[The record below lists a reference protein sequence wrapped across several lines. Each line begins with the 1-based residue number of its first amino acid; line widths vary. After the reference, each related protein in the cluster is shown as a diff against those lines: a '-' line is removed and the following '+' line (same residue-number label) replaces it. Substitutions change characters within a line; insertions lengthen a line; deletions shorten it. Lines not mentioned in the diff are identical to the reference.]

1 MENMEEILQNLGLDK
16 QLKLEDIPDLDLYM
30 DQVIQLFE
38 KTYRQ
43 SKRDEDEK
51 ILTKTMINNYAKG
64 KLLPPI
70 KNKKYSKNHLI
81 LMNFV
86 YELKGA
92 LSLTDIKMTL
102 AVWNQQLGDESVQL
116 EESFQAYLMVQ
127 EKNLEDFFTEINK
140 KEKEV
145 DKVFEQV
152 DNLNAEQLKQSML
165 ILSCIHMSNLYRRTA
180 EKLIDQLAQKSDKE
194 V

>member
-1 MENMEEILQNLGLDK
+1 MEQIEEIVQNLGLDK

-102 AVWNQQLGDESVQL
+102 SVWNQQIGNESLQL
-116 EESFQAYLMVQ
+116 EESFQAYLTVQ
-127 EKNLEDFFTEINK
+127 EKNLDGFFSEINK

-145 DKVFEQV
+145 GEVFEQV
-152 DNLNAEQLKQSML
+152 DTLNAEQLKQSML

-180 EKLIDQLAQKSDKE
+180 EKLIDQLAQTSDKE